1 MNKIYQISGK
11 EGSVLQHKAVSAVI
25 NFFIRAVIGM
35 ALIFFINQYVIPDD
49 SSINVGLNAIS
60 FLTSGSLGIPGV
72 GLLYGIMWYQVL

>member
-1 MNKIYQISGK
+1 MGNKA
-11 EGSVLQHKAVSAVI
+11 LTAVI

-49 SSINVGLNAIS
+49 SSINVGMNAVS

-72 GLLYGIMWYQVL
+72 GLLYGIMWYRIL